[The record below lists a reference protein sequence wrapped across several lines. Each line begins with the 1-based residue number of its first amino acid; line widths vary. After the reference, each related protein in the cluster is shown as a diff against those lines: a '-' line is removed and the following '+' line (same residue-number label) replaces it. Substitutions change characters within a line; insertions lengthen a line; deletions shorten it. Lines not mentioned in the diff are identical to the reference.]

1 MLLSEGASFYKPCPS
16 SCRLAKDCGAANTQ
30 NYLSC
35 MVKDGGDFFVA
46 SWALLGHE
54 VGVGTL
60 HQVLL
65 LVLPL
70 LRMVG

>member
-1 MLLSEGASFYKPCPS
+1 
-16 SCRLAKDCGAANTQ
+16 
-30 NYLSC
+30 

>member
-1 MLLSEGASFYKPCPS
+1 
-16 SCRLAKDCGAANTQ
+16 
-30 NYLSC
+30 

-46 SWALLGHE
+46 SWALLGHK

-70 LRMVG
+70 LRIVG